1 VYDIY
6 DQVKKSNKVKKL
18 LLKEF
23 QASLAGISAW
33 DDATKVYKSQNSSL
47 LEKLMNGIFKLD
59 IVLRHELSKNAEKH
73 IPSLNEF
80 IYQCILNFARVVWK
94 NPMLVYDVGIDKVTI
109 QTNKLKLEKLA
120 ANVIKDTFTYYLPF
134 DIDDVV
140 EEHEQ
145 EETERQSEV
154 PVLSTE
160 DDPEHIEHF
169 DEEQKKEEED
179 EEEHTDNDC
188 TQKSDNQSIYS
199 DENEESDECEQ
210 SDDIEANCE
219 NDGVDDT
226 FSEDTSQIDYKDINA
241 NAFDDEYVDDVEPN
255 NQDEE
260 PFIHDAHVPIPRYH
274 QDDMYVGNDHTSDN
288 TSDNTNDNTTE
299 LKNIQDTI
307 KKVYIDEKPKNTEIE
322 DMNNDCDK
330 TVMQQGDI
338 KIVDLNKITSR
349 GIDDGVVSKI
359 QKNNSLLA
367 IKKKVKSQIFV
378 EKREH
383 KRIGGASFF

>member
-1 VYDIY
+1 
-6 DQVKKSNKVKKL
+6 
-18 LLKEF
+18 
-23 QASLAGISAW
+23 
-33 DDATKVYKSQNSSL
+33 
-47 LEKLMNGIFKLD
+47 M
-59 IVLRHELSKNAEKH
+59 
-73 IPSLNEF
+73 
-80 IYQCILNFARVVWK
+80 YQCILNFARVVWK
-94 NPMLVYDVGIDKVTI
+94 NPMLIYDVGIDKVTI

-145 EETERQSEV
+145 DEPERQSEV
-154 PVLSTE
+154 PVLSIE
-160 DDPEHIEHF
+160 DKPEHIEHF

-179 EEEHTDNDC
+179 KEEHTNDDC
-188 TQKSDNQSIYS
+188 TQKSDNESIYS

-210 SDDIEANCE
+210 SDDVEANCE
-219 NDGVDDT
+219 NEGVDDT

-241 NAFDDEYVDDVEPN
+241 NAFDDGYVDDVEPN

-260 PFIHDAHVPIPRYH
+260 PLIHDAHVPIPRYH
-274 QDDMYVGNDHTSDN
+274 QYDMYLGNNH
-288 TSDNTNDNTTE
+288 TSDNTNDNTSEFNNTT
-299 LKNIQDTI
+299 DTI
-307 KKVYIDEKPKNTEIE
+307 KNVYIDEKPPKRQMENIDIE
-322 DMNNDCDK
+322 CGE
-330 TVMQQGDI
+330 TVVQQGDI
-338 KIVDLNKITSR
+338 KIVNINKKPLDD
-349 GIDDGVVSKI
+349 IDDGVVNKI